1 MMNYIKNNFLSFII
15 LILIGVIFLE
25 RCNNKPVNTPSIITK
40 RDTVWV
46 VKDGTVVNSKP
57 QIIKT
62 IHEKDSVIREYYRI
76 PDSTSHQELLQM
88 YNSLVEKYL
97 VTNIQVD
104 SLKIDSL
111 GYVKVSDTVSK
122 NMIVGR
128 TYNYNLKYP
137 LVKETQFIPIK
148 PKNQIYIGGGLSGNR
163 EGVINQ
169 IDGGLLLKTKRD
181 KIFGIKAGLN
191 AQGQTSYGIQ
201 SYWKIK

>member
-1 MMNYIKNNFLSFII
+1 
-15 LILIGVIFLE
+15 
-25 RCNNKPVNTPSIITK
+25 
-40 RDTVWV
+40 
-46 VKDGTVVNSKP
+46 
-57 QIIKT
+57 
-62 IHEKDSVIREYYRI
+62 
-76 PDSTSHQELLQM
+76 
-88 YNSLVEKYL
+88 
-97 VTNIQVD
+97 
-104 SLKIDSL
+104 
-111 GYVKVSDTVSK
+111 
-122 NMIVGR
+122 MIVGR